1 MRTTTKRLVAGA
13 VLAAVLGLGTA
24 PLRAEGPDPS
34 ERGFQ
39 PTGSYQLSD
48 IETVNSKN
56 GNVMLRVP
64 LTALPPGRGGNPGFQ
79 LTLNYN
85 SKLWDIYTHADWK
98 TDFTPGE
105 DPRFQRKVIGGAF
118 GTAGWRYNFDYLI
131 DVEDRTSYLDSSR
144 RIWCPGSGDDPNTQY
159 SNMEW
164 HRFKVR
170 MVFPDG
176 SVHVFRPE
184 GEFDPHDDDYF
195 RILPTGWKMN
205 DYGHCE
211 TTIARGWTAPAAG
224 SKVRY
229 YSADGTY
236 LRLEFEAD
244 SPSDASA
251 TLYDI
256 TRWENNP
263 WTLTFPDGRQVKGT
277 GKAAKYLIDRN
288 GNQISISR
296 IDDYNDTGNMAVE
309 IRDDLNRTIL
319 VEMAKDMRGNKIRDT
334 VSQTGGNGQQLTWT
348 VDWGPTK
355 ASRDY
360 YSQDSDQ
367 NNSLQFICTDL
378 TVVTRITLPTQ
389 LAGLTYQF
397 GYNGTGTRASCY
409 SDPDSTGFGELSEVR
424 MPWGASAAYGY
435 ALDYGSND
443 EDEVLST
450 PDPIA
455 RNTVRTK
462 TVTYTSDG
470 SGVTE
475 NWAYNI
481 SPNNSAV
488 MTVPGGGKTREMYNT
503 AGLLV
508 KVEQCEE
515 SSSPVGATHC
525 DGSSVTRTVERIWG
539 NNTLDVAADAQP
551 QRPNPYVQN
560 EFTTVTGTTD
570 KTAIKSYSYDSNGN
584 LKEVDEYAWVDSGIV
599 PRFNG
604 VATGIPPA
612 ATVKRR
618 TVHTYHAGA
627 SADAYY
633 KSGAPRLLTARKST
647 EIREGT
653 VTRRSRREF
662 TYGTENAY
670 ARTTGNLTEEKIGLS
685 NEFGVVP
692 ATLTPSNSITISHT
706 YDSHGYGNRTST
718 TDGRGIRTEW
728 TYGDIDA
735 GGDDTEDDLYPTAMV
750 AAAGNTSLR
759 KTTNYIYDFWTGAVT
774 SVKDVDNGVTTLTEL
789 DAVGRPIVVKEAAG
803 KAEERQTRTWYCDS
817 QRRLIVRSDLAGDA
831 GDGELLT
838 VTDYDQLGR
847 VSQARSWESGAPASP
862 TYCGA
867 YGDES
872 DSDRDVIKV
881 KTSYSFSGT
890 RGYTITSNPHR
901 KAATTGWTR
910 TELDHLGRVVE
921 VGHFGGATQPSTTAT
936 PTLGKT
942 TTGYDAE
949 YATVTDADQKKRRSR
964 LDGLG
969 RLVRV
974 DEPDSS
980 GDLEDSNGSAVQSTA
995 YAYDALGNLTGV
1007 TQGSQT
1013 RTFAYDSLSRL
1024 RSARN
1029 PESGTTAYTY
1039 DNNGNLTERTD
1050 ARGVEATYS
1059 YDALNRLTGR
1069 SYSYTGT
1076 DTEVSLGTTQ
1086 VDYDYDN
1093 CGGTPDYSEGRLCS
1107 VTAKKGTAVVSKTA
1121 YANYDALG
1129 RVGKSTQKTGNQ
1141 DYTMRYGYDRAGNLI
1156 SQTYPSGKVVETAY
1170 DEVGRVAGVKRQG
1183 GSWYAGAAA
1192 GATGAIGYEPH
1203 GGIRQ
1208 FRLGNLLWEQRR
1220 YNARLQP
1227 TRIGLGTTQAA
1238 GSLTATGMTPSAG
1251 LLLLD
1256 YSYGATAN
1264 NGNVLSQRIR
1274 VGSAFNQNQA
1284 YSYDALNRLKTA
1296 AETGSG
1302 TGWSQTYSY
1311 DRYGNR
1317 AVTASSGGT
1326 ASYLPMADRTL
1337 TPQALTSF
1345 NTSSNRL
1352 NGLVAYDGA
1361 GSLTQDW
1368 AGRNFK
1374 YDGDNR
1380 MVDFRFTAGGVPTHV
1395 KYRYDGDGRRIRKEV
1410 VGGRTTTYVYNAG
1423 GRLVAEYAGTVPAAL
1438 RYLTPDHLGSTR
1450 VVTAQDRAQN
1460 EGVLTR
1466 HDYLPFGQEIEP
1478 GRGDRS
1484 MVFGYTASLADGPAQ
1499 KFTGKERDNESRL
1512 DYFGARYFGAAAGR
1526 FTSADAP
1533 FADQFAANPQSWN
1546 LYSYTRNNPLAR
1558 VDPDGRFVF
1567 TLAAIAAALYVAAD
1581 IVSTGVD
1588 VYTLYDTVQNPDATA
1603 GDISLAAGAVVLGT
1617 VAPGPGQAYVQGAK
1631 QGAKL
1636 VSKAAGRAGK
1646 AGAGAKATKP
1656 VAPKGMSTAKRGSNK
1671 RGGGDR
1677 SRGNSMTDKD
1687 DPLQQREEIER
1698 AQRRSQQGKSNQQ
1711 IDSIT
1716 KSKQRE
1722 KKRLK
1727 DIAADPGSYYDQ
1739 Y

>member
-1 MRTTTKRLVAGA
+1 MRTGTKRWMAGA
-13 VLAAVLGLGTA
+13 VLAILGMGA
-24 PLRAEGPDPS
+24 DPLRAEGPDPS

-56 GNVMLRVP
+56 GNVLLRVP

-131 DVEDRTSYLDSSR
+131 DVEDRTRYLDSSR
-144 RIWCPGSGDDPNTQY
+144 RIWCPGSGDDPNAQY

-205 DYGHCE
+205 DYGHCKS
-211 TTIARGWTAPAAG
+211 IADGWTAPAAG

-256 TRWENNP
+256 KRWENNP
-263 WTLTFPDGRQVKGT
+263 WTLTFPDGRQVKGV

-288 GNQISISR
+288 GNEVSISR

-360 YSQDSDQ
+360 YSRNSD
-367 NNSLQFICTDL
+367 NNVTTQYLCTDL

-397 GYNGTGTRASCY
+397 GYNGTDTTDSCLN
-409 SDPDSTGFGELSEVR
+409 DPDSTGFGELSEVR

-435 ALDYGSND
+435 ALDYGPND

-551 QRPNPYVQN
+551 QWPNPYVQT

-570 KTAIKSYSYDSNGN
+570 KTAIKSYSYDQNGN
-584 LKEVDEYAWVDSGIV
+584 LKQVDEYDWVDSSIV
-599 PRFNG
+599 PRFNS
-604 VATGIPPA
+604 VATGIPQT

-662 TYGTENAY
+662 TYGTDDAY
-670 ARTTGNLTEEKIGLS
+670 ARTTGNLTEDKIGKLNS
-685 NEFGVVP
+685 SGVVP
-692 ATLTPSNSITISHT
+692 PTLTSSNSIVIAHT
-706 YDSHGYGNRTST
+706 YDEHGNRETT
-718 TDGRGIRTEW
+718 TDPLGIKTEW
-728 TYGDIDA
+728 SYG
-735 GGDDTEDDLYPTAMV
+735 TNKLYAKRKV
-750 AAAGNTSLR
+750 AASEKDGGA
-759 KTTNYIYDFWTGAVT
+759 TTVARTMDYTYDLWTGAVT

-949 YATVTDADQKKRRSR
+949 FTTVTDADGKSRRSQ
-964 LDGLG
+964 LDSLG

-980 GDLEDSNGSAVQSTA
+980 GDLDDSNGSAVQSTA

-1059 YDALNRLTGR
+1059 YDALDRLTER

-1076 DTEVSLGTTQ
+1076 DSSVSLGTTQ

-1093 CGGTPDYSEGRLCS
+1093 CGAYSEGRLCS
-1107 VTAKKGTAVVSKTA
+1107 VTAKKGTAVVSTTA

-1129 RVGKSTQKTGNQ
+1129 RVGKSTQTMGVT
-1141 DYTMRYGYDRAGNLI
+1141 DYEMFYTYDRAGNLT
-1156 SQTYPSGKVVETAY
+1156 SQTYPSGKVVETVY
-1170 DEVGRVAGVKRQG
+1170 DEVGRVAGVKRG
-1183 GSWYAGAAA
+1183 GHWYAGEDA
-1192 GATGAIGYEPH
+1192 GETGAIGYEPH

-1227 TRIGLGTTQAA
+1227 TQIGLGTVEAT
-1238 GSLTATGMTPSAG
+1238 GGTLTATGMNPTAG
-1251 LLLLD
+1251 LLLLN
-1256 YSYGATAN
+1256 YSYGTTAN
-1264 NGNVLSQRIR
+1264 NGNVVSQQIQ
-1274 VGSAFNQNQA
+1274 VGTSLDLTQT
-1284 YSYDALNRLKTA
+1284 YTYDELNRLKTA
-1296 AETGSG
+1296 TETGSG
-1302 TGWSQTYSY
+1302 TGWMQTYQY

-1317 AVTASSGGT
+1317 AVTGAD
-1326 ASYLPMADRTL
+1326 SYLPMTDQTL
-1337 TPQALTSF
+1337 TPRALTSF

-1361 GSLTQDW
+1361 GNLTQDW

-1380 MVDFRFTAGGVPTHV
+1380 MVDFRVTAGGMLKNV
-1395 KYRYDGDGRRIRKEV
+1395 KYHYDGEGRRIKKEV
-1410 VGGRTTTYVYNAG
+1410 VGGRTTTYVYNVLG
-1423 GRLVAEYAGTVPAAL
+1423 QLVAEYAGTVPAAL

-1450 VVTAQDRAQN
+1450 VVTAANQAQN

>member
-64 LTALPPGRGGNPGFQ
+64 LTALPEGRGGNPGFQ

-98 TDFTPGE
+98 TYFTPGE

-334 VSQTGGNGQQLTWT
+334 VSQTGGNGQQLTWI

-360 YSQDSDQ
+360 YSQNSDQ

-378 TVVTRITLPTQ
+378 TVVTQITLPTQ

-397 GYNGTGTRASCY
+397 GYNGTGTRASCN

-424 MPWGASAAYGY
+424 MPWGAQAAYGY

-462 TVTYTSDG
+462 TVSYTSDG

-481 SPNNSAV
+481 IPNNSAV

-515 SSSPVGATHC
+515 SLSPVGATHC

-604 VATGIPPA
+604 VATGIPQR

-633 KSGAPRLLTARKST
+633 KSGAPRLLAARKST

-685 NEFGVVP
+685 NEFRVVP

-759 KTTNYIYDFWTGAVT
+759 KTTNYSYDFWTGAVT

-890 RGYTITSNPHR
+890 RRYTITSNPHR

-1059 YDALNRLTGR
+1059 YDALNRLTER

-1076 DTEVSLGTTQ
+1076 DTAVSLGTTQ

-1093 CGGTPDYSEGRLCS
+1093 CGAYSEGRLCS

-1141 DYTMRYGYDRAGNLI
+1141 DYTMLYGYDRAGNLI
-1156 SQTYPSGKVVETAY
+1156 SQTYPSGKVVETLY
-1170 DEVGRVAGVKRQG
+1170 DGAGRVAGVRKKKADRTYDY
-1183 GSWYAGAAA
+1183 YAGGVGVAN
-1192 GATGAIGYEPH
+1192 AIGYAAH
-1203 GGIRQ
+1203 GGIERM
-1208 FRLGNLLWEQRR
+1208 RLGNALWEERR
-1220 YNARLQP
+1220 YNRRLQP
-1227 TRIGLGTTQAA
+1227 TQIGLGTARTTAA
-1238 GSLTATGMTPSAG
+1238 TLDTATSPR
-1251 LLLLD
+1251 LLLD
-1256 YSYGATAN
+1256 YSYGTTTN
-1264 NGNVLSQRIR
+1264 NGNVASQQIR
-1274 VGSAFNQNQA
+1274 VGTLDLTQSYA
-1284 YSYDALNRLKTA
+1284 YDYLNRLSEAT
-1296 AETGSG
+1296 ERRSG
-1302 TGWSQTYSY
+1302 TP
-1311 DRYGNR
+1311 
-1317 AVTASSGGT
+1317 A
-1326 ASYLPMADRTL
+1326 L
-1337 TPQALTSF
+1337 TPSALTAF
-1345 NTSSNRL
+1345 NASSNRL
-1352 NGLVAYDGA
+1352 LGGAAYDGA
-1361 GSLTQDW
+1361 GNLTLDW
-1368 AGRNFK
+1368 GGRRFK

-1380 MVDFRFTAGGVPTHV
+1380 MVSFDTTGVETDGT
-1395 KYRYDGDGRRIRKEV
+1395 YSYDGEGRRVKRV
-1410 VGGRTTTYVYNAG
+1410 VEGVTTTYLYNAG
-1423 GRLVAEYAGTVPAAL
+1423 GQLVAEYATSGTPL
-1438 RYLTPDHLGSTR
+1438 PGIRYLTPDHLGSTR
-1450 VVTAQDRAQN
+1450 VVTQAVVSGSDG
-1460 EGVLTR
+1460 GVVSR
-1466 HDYLPFGQEIEP
+1466 HDYLPFGEEIGSLG
-1478 GRGDRS
+1478 GR
-1484 MVFGYTASLADGPAQ
+1484 TAALKYSASGTAQ
-1499 KFTGKERDNESRL
+1499 KFTGKERDTESGL
-1512 DYFGARYFGAAAGR
+1512 DYFGARYFSGAGGR

-1533 FADQFAANPQSWN
+1533 LVDQFAADPGSWN
-1546 LYSYTRNNPLAR
+1546 LYTYTRNNPLRFIDPTGRECITLDNGSIVDDGQGTLCEQVSEGDREEQNNPSVTVHTGSLSVFAEAFVREMDRRASGTKQLIFVGAAAGVAGGVVVGAGATVGAGYFAPLTPLMLTPVAPALPALLAPSGNKLGQMIAR
-1558 VDPDGRFVF
+1558 HGGQLTNVDFMKYANDFRQ
-1567 TLAAIAAALYVAAD
+1567 AAIAAGTKAQGAY
-1581 IVSTGVD
+1581 IE
-1588 VYTLYDTVQNPDATA
+1588 ATA
-1603 GDISLAAGAVVLGT
+1603 TIYRIGNSYLTVGNNGKLLSYVHTAEPARGVVLRYKELG
-1617 VAPGPGQAYVQGAK
+1617 
-1631 QGAKL
+1631 
-1636 VSKAAGRAGK
+1636 GK
-1646 AGAGAKATKP
+1646 
-1656 VAPKGMSTAKRGSNK
+1656 
-1671 RGGGDR
+1671 
-1677 SRGNSMTDKD
+1677 
-1687 DPLQQREEIER
+1687 
-1698 AQRRSQQGKSNQQ
+1698 
-1711 IDSIT
+1711 
-1716 KSKQRE
+1716 
-1722 KKRLK
+1722 
-1727 DIAADPGSYYDQ
+1727 
-1739 Y
+1739 